1 MTNGE
6 IDLYGVYVPPVLAA
20 LGLALVAAALL
31 RRGMM
36 RFNLYRFVWHQALF
50 DAALLLILV
59 GAFTALL
66 NRLGSS

>member
-31 RRGMM
+31 RRWMM